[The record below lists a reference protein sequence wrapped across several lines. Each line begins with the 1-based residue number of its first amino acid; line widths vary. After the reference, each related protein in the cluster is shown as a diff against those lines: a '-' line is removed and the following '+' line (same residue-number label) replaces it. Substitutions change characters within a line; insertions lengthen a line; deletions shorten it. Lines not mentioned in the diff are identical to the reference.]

1 MLLEC
6 LRAEFANRRELELLS
21 PSRSPSDIIQETIVR
36 VRVSFDNFREESF
49 GALKRWTRGI
59 FSKCRLEV
67 ERNSRCRNAPERRES
82 IWRAIRQRLDFNPEG
97 ARPDEMLVRQEDA
110 TRAYQLYDSLRV
122 DERTIIEL
130 RLFEGYS
137 FPEISG
143 ITRLKPGAARKSFDR
158 AIQRLTELFLSDGQP
173 RS

>member
-1 MLLEC
+1 
-6 LRAEFANRRELELLS
+6 
-21 PSRSPSDIIQETIVR
+21 
-36 VRVSFDNFREESF
+36 
-49 GALKRWTRGI
+49 
-59 FSKCRLEV
+59 
-67 ERNSRCRNAPERRES
+67 
-82 IWRAIRQRLDFNPEG
+82 
-97 ARPDEMLVRQEDA
+97 MLVRQEDA